1 MDWMG
6 GADQV
11 KGMFVRP
18 EQIAEIGKQEQ
29 SDDAE
34 RKRPHLVR
42 LCTRRPGHCNYRS
55 SAITLAVIR
64 QRAGANLFGITR
76 RTSSRRRL
84 AASSLRR
91 PPLGRLRLFVTRS
104 GEMYPA
110 SFVLAVAQHFLTI

>member
-1 MDWMG
+1 MIRLAMRFSRAARLAISPRRFQAQAPCWDAPTRHIMDWVG

-18 EQIAEIGKQEQ
+18 EQIAEIGKQVQ

-42 LCTRRPGHCNYRS
+42 LCTRRIGHRNYRS

-64 QRAGANLFGITR
+64 
-76 RTSSRRRL
+76 
-84 AASSLRR
+84 
-91 PPLGRLRLFVTRS
+91 
-104 GEMYPA
+104 
-110 SFVLAVAQHFLTI
+110 